1 MQTERKTGYELGEID
16 IINACTYMPILEKER
31 VAAAICEE
39 CLNEIKLS
47 VKKNAVN
54 DYIPSIYGADF
65 SRRQRCM
72 LGVLLKF
79 YLKKEF
85 TPVEKSE
92 FLMSADEYDAW
103 GKNHI
108 INQLERLK
116 QNAKVRERIFC
127 LLDDYRELERRV
139 NSEIKDILAAQ
150 NDMCV
155 RLYLMVTRQ
164 TDPEE
169 INQKLGRIK
178 EMQKELYEAQKKRG
192 VKK

>member
-16 IINACTYMPILEKER
+16 IMNARTYMPILEKER
-31 VAAAICEE
+31 AAAAICEE

>member
-1 MQTERKTGYELGEID
+1 M
-16 IINACTYMPILEKER
+16 
-31 VAAAICEE
+31 
-39 CLNEIKLS
+39 
-47 VKKNAVN
+47 
-54 DYIPSIYGADF
+54 
-65 SRRQRCM
+65 
-72 LGVLLKF
+72 
-79 YLKKEF
+79 
-85 TPVEKSE
+85 
-92 FLMSADEYDAW
+92 
-103 GKNHI
+103 
-108 INQLERLK
+108 
-116 QNAKVRERIFC
+116 RERIFC